1 MTDAYSP
8 IPELNLLKEFE
19 ERVGAHRYAD
29 GFSLLHFA
37 YNRKDHLG
45 SSSRNPDD
53 AELIDRLIPFAEA
66 TAGGSVWALWRHDD
80 RSDLAALPVV
90 FLGDEGDTWVHA
102 RDLREFFRLLPVN
115 REFLEEGEDGEED
128 LDRLF
133 PDRQQY
139 LAWLNR
145 HFGLTAP
152 DKEEEAA
159 VIEAAMREYGRPFAA
174 WLRTFPSHEGVA
186 EELTGLLADYGIP
199 LSPEPA

>member
-29 GFSLLHFA
+29 GFSLLNFE

-102 RDLREFFRLLPVN
+102 RDLREFFRLIPVN
-115 REFLEEGEDGEED
+115 REFMDEGEEED

-139 LAWLNR
+139 LAWLHR

-152 DKEEEAA
+152 DEEEEAA
-159 VIEAAMREYGRPFAA
+159 LIEAAMGEYGRPFAA
-174 WLRTFPSHEGVA
+174 WLRRFPSHEGVA
-186 EELTGLLADYGIP
+186 EEMTGLLEDYGIP
-199 LSPEPA
+199 SSPEPA